1 MPIQKN
7 LHIFVLLRTTMA
19 KVFISYSKRD
29 FISEDGTII
38 NGSPV
43 QRILSDLESAGI
55 SYWIDRE
62 GLDAGVTYAE
72 KIARNIKE
80 CETFLFVSTENA
92 NSSDWTLREISS
104 AISFGKKILPIRVDH
119 SDYATS
125 VALYLSSI
133 QYIDWLELG
142 ADESL
147 RRIVSKVKNPDA
159 EFTVQQ
165 EYGKIPRL
173 TTYIMYSGLVFLC
186 GVYAL
191 LTYQFLWVKQL
202 RSSEIMGGLVGF
214 VCEFGVLM
222 SIYYIL
228 RLLRRRRC
236 SFVLPIIVVGMMF
249 LAGMMLRDSDV
260 VMSSVL
266 LLFGWVLLF
275 CTCFIKGK
283 TRKSLWAQLSKEQIL
298 MKWTDAENLILVYL
312 VIKCCI
318 LVFAHY
324 FSVSMN
330 SPLFS
335 PYLF

>member
-7 LHIFVLLRTTMA
+7 LHIFVEQAAAMA

-29 FISEDGTII
+29 YISEDG
-38 NGSPV
+38 NVLDGCPV
-43 QRILSDLESAGI
+43 QSILSALSSAGI

-72 KIARNIKE
+72 KIARNIEE
-80 CETFLFVSTENA
+80 CETFLFISTNNA
-92 NSSDWTLREISS
+92 NSSDWTLREIST
-104 AISFGKKILPIRVDH
+104 AISFGKKILPVKVDH
-119 SDYATS
+119 SDFAAP
-125 VALYLSSI
+125 VALYLSSV

-142 ADESL
+142 ADESI
-147 RRIVSKVKNPDA
+147 RRIVSKVRNPNA

-173 TTYIMYSGLVFLC
+173 TTFIMYAGLVFLC

-191 LTYQFLWVKQL
+191 LTYQFLWVNQL

-228 RLLRRRRC
+228 RLLRRRKC
-236 SFVLPIIVVGMMF
+236 SFILPIAVAGMMF
-249 LAGMMLRDSDV
+249 LAGMMLRDADV
-260 VMSSVL
+260 VESSVL
-266 LLFGWVLLF
+266 LMFGWAFLF
-275 CTCFIKGK
+275 CACFLKGK
-283 TRKSLWAQLSKEQIL
+283 NRKSLWSQLSKEQIL

-324 FSVSMN
+324 FSASMN

>member
-1 MPIQKN
+1 
-7 LHIFVLLRTTMA
+7 MA

-29 FISEDGTII
+29 YISEDGTVID
-38 NGSPV
+38 GSPV
-43 QRILSDLESAGI
+43 QSILSALASAGI

-62 GLDAGVTYAE
+62 GLDAGVTFAE
-72 KIARNIKE
+72 KIARNIE
-80 CETFLFVSTENA
+80 GCDTFLFISTENA
-92 NSSDWTLREISS
+92 NRSEWTLREIST
-104 AISFGKKILPIRVDH
+104 AISFGKKILPVKVDH
-119 SDYATS
+119 SDFAAP
-125 VALYLSSI
+125 VALYLSSV

-147 RRIVSKVKNPDA
+147 RRIVSKVGNPDA
-159 EFTVQQ
+159 EFTAQL

-173 TTYIMYSGLVFLC
+173 TTFILCSGLVFLC

-191 LTYQFLWVKQL
+191 LSYQFLWANQL
-202 RSSEIMGGLVGF
+202 RSSEIMGGLIGF

-228 RLLRRRRC
+228 RLLRRRKC
-236 SFVLPIIVVGMMF
+236 SFVLPVAVVGLMF
-249 LAGMMLRDSDV
+249 LSGMMLRDADV
-260 VMSSVL
+260 VMSSIL
-266 LLFGWVLLF
+266 LFFGWVFLF
-275 CTCFIKGK
+275 CACFLKGK
-283 TRKSLWAQLSKEQIL
+283 NRKSLLSQLSKEQIL

-324 FSVSMN
+324 FSASMN